1 MKSVYVIFCGKCC
14 DILFFVNNVNIMLLN
29 FKIIVDDLLNY
40 VFDYILWIVV
50 VGVIFIICEEIILG
64 IIIFFL

>member
-14 DILFFVNNVNIMLLN
+14 DILFFVNKVNIMLLN